1 MASFSAEYLPAT
13 YPQAQ
18 RLDLVEDLFGHQV
31 ADPYRWLED
40 VDSTQAK
47 EWLAAEESLWAG
59 YRAALPRREP
69 FAARVR
75 ELLRVG
81 SVGVPAW
88 RGTTRFFTRR
98 DPDQEHA
105 VLYVADPEI
114 SGMSGAV
121 FAPDIPDGR
130 TPDGRTPDGRTP
142 DGRTPDGGVGAE
154 AGGGERVLIDPFA
167 IDPTGRTTLD
177 AWQPDKEG
185 RLLAY
190 QLSHGGDEESLLR
203 VMDVATGEIVDGPI
217 DRCRY
222 SGVAWLP
229 GGKAFYYTRR
239 LPPEAV
245 PEGESQYHRR
255 VYLHIVG
262 EAPESDV
269 MVFGEG
275 RDKTTYY
282 GASVSMDGRW
292 LIISA
297 SIGTAPREDIWI
309 ADLTGS
315 DPAAPV
321 LVPLMVGLDA
331 QASPRIGRDGR
342 LYVFTDLNAP
352 RGRIC
357 VADPAAPGP
366 EGWRDLIGPD
376 PSAVLRDYA
385 ILDDLDRPVLIA
397 SRTRHAVSEVTVHD
411 LASGEQLGQLDLP
424 GIGSVGGIGERPEG
438 GHEAWFGYTDY
449 TTPPVVLRYDA
460 AAGELSTWATS
471 PGTAVSRGDGLPA
484 WGADVPPGEPPP
496 QVKVSQVTYHSV
508 DGTEVR
514 MVVIE
519 PGGEA
524 TDRSV
529 ERSCV
534 LYGYGGFDISM
545 TPGYSA
551 NILAWVEAGGV
562 YAVAGLRGG
571 SEEGEEWHRAGMLDR
586 KQNVFDDFHAAAEHL
601 IAAGITSRSRLAVW
615 GGSNGGLLVGAAIT
629 QRPDLFSAAV
639 CSAPLLDMVRYERFK
654 IGETWNTEYGTAASP
669 EELPWLL
676 GYSPYHRVV
685 EGADYPAVL
694 FTVFTSD
701 TRVDPLHAYKMCAA
715 LQHASAS
722 GRPVLLRAEGQ
733 VGHSQRAVSL
743 TASLAGDCLAFV
755 ARETGLS
762 DG

>member
-1 MASFSAEYLPAT
+1 MASFRVEYPA
-13 YPQAQ
+13 AQ
-18 RLDLVEDLFGHQV
+18 RLNLVEDLFGHPV

-40 VDSTQAK
+40 AGSPQTA

-59 YRAALPRREP
+59 YRAGLSDREA

-81 SVGVPAW
+81 SVGLPAW
-88 RGTTRFFTRR
+88 RGTTQFYTRR

-105 VLYVADPEI
+105 VLYVADTDAI
-114 SGMSGAV
+114 SGADATSATSAGA
-121 FAPDIPDGR
+121 
-130 TPDGRTPDGRTP
+130 T
-142 DGRTPDGGVGAE
+142 
-154 AGGGERVLIDPFA
+154 ERALIDLIA
-167 IDPTGRTTLD
+167 IDPSGRTTLD
-177 AWQPDKEG
+177 AYQPDKEG

-203 VMDVATGEIVDGPI
+203 VLDVATGELVDGPI

-229 GGKAFYYTRR
+229 GGKAFYYVRR
-239 LPPEAV
+239 LPPDTL
-245 PEGESQYHRR
+245 PEGEAQYHRR
-255 VYLHIVG
+255 VYLHQVG
-262 EAPESDV
+262 TSPESDV
-269 MVFGEG
+269 EVFGAG

-309 ADLTGS
+309 ADLTAS
-315 DPAAPV
+315 DPATPL

-342 LYVFTDLNAP
+342 LYVLTDLAAP
-352 RGRIC
+352 RGRLC

-366 EGWRDLIGPD
+366 DGWRDLIPEAAT
-376 PSAVLRDYA
+376 SVLRSYA
-385 ILDDLDRPVLIA
+385 ILDDLPRPVLIV
-397 SRTRHAVSEVTVHD
+397 SRMRHAVSEVAVHD
-411 LASGEQLGQLDLP
+411 LDSGDRLSGLELP
-424 GIGSVGGIGERPEG
+424 GIGSAGGIAERPEG

-460 AAGELSTWATS
+460 ATGEVSTWAKS
-471 PGTAVSRGDGLPA
+471 PGAVATPRVTA
-484 WGADVPPGEPPP
+484 
-496 QVKVSQVTYHSV
+496 SQVSYQSA

-519 PGGEA
+519 PRGDGGQA
-524 TDRSV
+524 ARPA
-529 ERSCV
+529 ERSCI

-562 YAVAGLRGG
+562 YAVAALRGG

-601 IAAGITSRSRLAVW
+601 IATGVTSPARLAVW

-629 QRPDLFSAAV
+629 QRPELFSAAI
-639 CSAPLLDMVRYERFK
+639 CSAPLLDMVRYERFP
-654 IGETWNTEYGTAASP
+654 IGETWNTEYGTASSP
-669 EELPWLL
+669 VELEWLL
-676 GYSPYHRVV
+676 GYSPYHHVV
-685 EGADYPAVL
+685 DGTAYPSVL
-694 FTVFTSD
+694 FTVFSND
-701 TRVDPLHAYKMCAA
+701 TRVDPLHGYKMCAA
-715 LQHASAS
+715 LQHATSS

-733 VGHSQRAVSL
+733 VGHGQRAVSL
-743 TASLAGDCLAFV
+743 SASLAGDCLAFV
-755 ARETGLS
+755 ARETGLR
-762 DG
+762 DA